1 LLVKGAFIISPNLDI
16 PLQFWIMQNTKDYP
30 FMDENY
36 LTVTSDPK
44 RALQVATI
52 RDRIEALDQA
62 IQRKKLAG
70 VANAESKE

>member
-1 LLVKGAFIISPNLDI
+1 
-16 PLQFWIMQNTKDYP
+16 
-30 FMDENY
+30 MDENY